1 MTGGGDRGDRGL
13 VFAYLTLTLTPELIP
28 LAESH
33 YALKVT
39 HNNSPVTGGGGDGA
53 ILFRL
58 RLVSAL
64 MSLCQISAGPCSAAG
79 TPSIFSLN
87 LGPSLGIIWGLS
99 GDCGVLADTTRSS
112 LFLVFVC

>member
-13 VFAYLTLTLTPELIP
+13 VFAYLTLTPELIP

-39 HNNSPVTGGGGDGA
+39 HNNSPVTGGGGGGA
-53 ILFRL
+53 ILFRF

-79 TPSIFSLN
+79 TLSIFSLN
-87 LGPSLGIIWGLS
+87 LGPWL
-99 GDCGVLADTTRSS
+99 
-112 LFLVFVC
+112 

>member
-1 MTGGGDRGDRGL
+1 M
-13 VFAYLTLTLTPELIP
+13 
-28 LAESH
+28 
-33 YALKVT
+33 
-39 HNNSPVTGGGGDGA
+39 TGGGGDGA

-99 GDCGVLADTTRSS
+99 GDCGVLERSEEDGVCLAADHGVQR
-112 LFLVFVC
+112 VVCPGEMAYNGGQSAGLGPPDQV